1 MTEVVVIPKAE
12 YEKLLNEVAELKRM
26 VEELSHTF
34 LPVKPIVE
42 KLPDLMVDIE
52 VFKLIAPIA
61 SLLYVLDAADM
72 NALQA
77 AAHGGIICTS
87 KALRKVA
94 EDGAPK
100 IGLTGLISA
109 LRDPEVQRGLGIL
122 ITLLK
127 SVGSCMDE
135 HLKEIKEK

>member
-12 YEKLLNEVAELKRM
+12 YEKLLNEVAELKKM
-26 VEELSHTF
+26 VEELSFAF
-34 LPVKPIVE
+34 LPVKSVLE
-42 KLPDLMVDIE
+42 KLPDLMNDVE

-61 SLLYVLDAADM
+61 SLLYVLDAADI

-77 AAHGGIICTS
+77 ATHGGIICTS

-100 IGLTGLISA
+100 IGLTG
-109 LRDPEVQRGLGIL
+109 
-122 ITLLK
+122 
-127 SVGSCMDE
+127 
-135 HLKEIKEK
+135 